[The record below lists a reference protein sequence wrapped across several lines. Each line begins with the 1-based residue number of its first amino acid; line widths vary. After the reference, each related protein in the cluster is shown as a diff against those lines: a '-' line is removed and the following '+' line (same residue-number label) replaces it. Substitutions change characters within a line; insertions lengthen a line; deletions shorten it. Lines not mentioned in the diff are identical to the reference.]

1 MEIKNL
7 SELMTYCENK
17 NTYVKEYKDNK
28 AYLENWEVIDF

>member
-1 MEIKNL
+1 
-7 SELMTYCENK
+7 MTYCENK